1 MRLFQEITDKIRIE
15 KKIISRLRELGALS
29 IELAKGP
36 AEIGEV
42 NRSAFNK
49 LIRKGVIERGG
60 GNSFFLSDHGLM
72 KYRMD
77 RVKWAM
83 IILFMV
89 LMVILVLYRT

>member
-1 MRLFQEITDKIRIE
+1 MGLIQQITAKIRTE
-15 KKIISRLRELGALS
+15 KKVISRFRELGALS
-29 IELAKGP
+29 IELAMEP

-42 NRSAFNK
+42 NRSVFNK
-49 LIRKGVIERGG
+49 LLRKGVIQRGG

-83 IILFMV
+83 IILFMA

>member
-1 MRLFQEITDKIRIE
+1 MGLFQQITAKIRIE
-15 KKIISRLRELGALS
+15 KKIISRFREVGALS

-49 LIRKGVIERGG
+49 LLGKGVIQRGG

-72 KYRMD
+72 KYRLD

-83 IILFMV
+83 ILLFMV
-89 LMVILVLYRT
+89 LMVILLLYKT